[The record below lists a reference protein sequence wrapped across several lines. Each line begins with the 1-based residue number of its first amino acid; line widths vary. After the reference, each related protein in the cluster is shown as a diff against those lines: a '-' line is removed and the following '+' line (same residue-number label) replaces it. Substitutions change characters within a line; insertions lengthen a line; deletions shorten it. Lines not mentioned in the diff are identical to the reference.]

1 MTPPIHLLPE
11 LIKRLAIFL
20 FTTAILADAAVV
32 HGETRHTLQQHLTQG
47 DATDR
52 TVSEALFAE
61 LEESARLADIAYCV
75 GTTGI
80 HNPFGCLSH
89 CDEFKGFELITVS
102 VIELHSLEGVSN

>member
-1 MTPPIHLLPE
+1 MTPLIHSLPE
-11 LIKRLAIFL
+11 LIKCFALVL
-20 FTTAILADAAVV
+20 FATSLLVDAAVV
-32 HGETRHTLQQHLTQG
+32 NGKTQQILQQQTDQK
-47 DATDR
+47 DITDR

-89 CDEFKGFELITVS
+89 CEEFKGFELITVS
-102 VIELHSLEGVSN
+102 FTRFV

>member
-1 MTPPIHLLPE
+1 MTPLIHSLPE
-11 LIKRLAIFL
+11 LIKCLALVL
-20 FTTAILADAAVV
+20 FATSLLVDAAVV
-32 HGETRHTLQQHLTQG
+32 NGETQHTLQQHLVQEDT
-47 DATDR
+47 TDR

-89 CDEFKGFELITVS
+89 CEEFKGFELITVS
-102 VIELHSLEGVSN
+102 ATIFIYHL

>member
-1 MTPPIHLLPE
+1 MTPLIHSLPK
-11 LIKRLAIFL
+11 LIKCLAFIL
-20 FTTAILADAAVV
+20 LATTLLVDAAVV
-32 HGETRHTLQQHLTQG
+32 YGETHQILEQQKDQI
-47 DATDR
+47 DITDR

-89 CDEFKGFELITVS
+89 CEEFKGFELITVS
-102 VIELHSLEGVSN
+102 ATIFI

>member
-1 MTPPIHLLPE
+1 MTPLIHSLYG
-11 LIKRLAIFL
+11 LIKCLALIL
-20 FTTAILADAAVV
+20 LTTTLLAEAAVV
-32 HGETRHTLQQHLTQG
+32 HGDAQLTLRKQTEKK
-47 DATDR
+47 DVTDR

-89 CDEFKGFELITVS
+89 CEDFKGFELITV
-102 VIELHSLEGVSN
+102 N